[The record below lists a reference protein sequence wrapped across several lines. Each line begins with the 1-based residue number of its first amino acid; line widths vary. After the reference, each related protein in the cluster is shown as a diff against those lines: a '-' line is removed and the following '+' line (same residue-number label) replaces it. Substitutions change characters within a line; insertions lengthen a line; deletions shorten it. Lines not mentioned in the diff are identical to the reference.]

1 MLEAVFDE
9 IIITSVVRYGESD
22 AIARVFSREH
32 GRLSLFSRGGFKPSK
47 RRGSMLQAPARARA
61 GFKLKEQSLSVLSEL
76 DIGQYTVQLS
86 RTLRSF
92 ALASYACE
100 ICEVFVAEHDPSPY
114 VFDLLDDFL
123 RLASAQDIETHMI
136 REFEFGLLDLCGL
149 LGAEEALE
157 EDLMK
162 RANIFARH
170 LAVHKQNPLKSLAF
184 FKQIGT
190 SAT

>member
-1 MLEAVFDE
+1 MLETVHDD
-9 IIITSVVRYGESD
+9 IIITSVIRYGESD

-47 RRGSMLQAPARARA
+47 RRGSMLQAPARAKA
-61 GFKLKEQSLSVLSEL
+61 GFKLKEQGLSTLSEL
-76 DIGQYTVQLS
+76 DIGQYTAQLS

-100 ICEVFVAEHDPSPY
+100 ICEVFVPEQDSSPRI
-114 VFDLLDDFL
+114 FDLLDDFL
-123 RLASAQDIETHMI
+123 SLASSQDIETYMI
-136 REFEFGLLDLCGL
+136 RDFEFGLLDLSGL
-149 LGAEEALE
+149 LGEEEALE

-170 LAVHKQNPLKSLAF
+170 LGAHKQNPLKSLAF

-190 SAT
+190 SGA

>member
-1 MLEAVFDE
+1 MLETIHDE
-9 IIITSVVRYGESD
+9 IVVTSVIRYGESD
-22 AIARVFSREH
+22 AIARVFSKEH

-47 RRGSMLQAPARARA
+47 RRGSMLQAPARAKA
-61 GFKLKEQSLSVLSEL
+61 GFKLKEQGLSVLSEL
-76 DIGQYTVQLS
+76 DIGGYTADLS
-86 RTLRSF
+86 RTLRGF

-100 ICEVFVAEHDPSPY
+100 ICEVFVAEHDPSPR
-114 VFDLLDDFL
+114 VFELLDAFL
-123 RLASAQDIETHMI
+123 RLASNRDVETYMI

-149 LGAEEALE
+149 LGEEEALE

-170 LAVHKQNPLKSLAF
+170 LGAHKQNPLKSLAF

-190 SAT
+190 SGA